1 MEAIKAIKTCIKGV
15 TTKEVVTEYAIDEE
29 TGKLKIVKQ
38 KVSEKYV
45 PPSVDL
51 LKLIYPHMAE
61 EKLDYASLT
70 EEELEREK
78 LRLLKELKESEDVGG
93 KNKHKD

>member
-1 MEAIKAIKTCIKGV
+1 
-15 TTKEVVTEYAIDEE
+15 
-29 TGKLKIVKQ
+29 
-38 KVSEKYV
+38 
-45 PPSVDL
+45 
-51 LKLIYPHMAE
+51 MAE